1 MFTFGPPLMHTA
13 TDETFQRQVASFCN
27 DFLFSCTTLSTYTQ
41 LIGWYHEKVR
51 VIGVF
56 HSRTK
61 TLATLLKEFH
71 KTFALFW
78 FNYTVKLAFPHY
90 VHACNKAPFFRFS
103 AWSVAKQ
110 HKSLGHLALS
120 LSLQN
125 ATLHACRV
133 AKLLE
138 TIHRAFCNV
147 WHHPCSVLSNNSVLC
162 CFRKPLPP
170 KNIGS
175 QSSILVQSS
184 LKCTLAKAR

>member
-61 TLATLLKEFH
+61 TLAPLLKEFH

-90 VHACNKAPFFRFS
+90 VHACNKAPFTGF
-103 AWSVAKQ
+103 Q
-110 HKSLGHLALS
+110 HGA
-120 LSLQN
+120 
-125 ATLHACRV
+125 
-133 AKLLE
+133 
-138 TIHRAFCNV
+138 
-147 WHHPCSVLSNNSVLC
+147 
-162 CFRKPLPP
+162 
-170 KNIGS
+170 S
-175 QSSILVQSS
+175 QSSTKAWDILPCRYHCKMLHSMHVEWQSCWKLS
-184 LKCTLAKAR
+184 TELSAMCGTIPALS